1 MAEPFPF
8 ATVQELRDRWPDFPA
23 GGEQHAS
30 VLLEDASQFI
40 LDVAPSAETASPAT
54 RRRVVCAVV
63 RRAMEAAAGDMTGM
77 SQVQATTGPYS
88 TSYTPANP
96 HGDFYLTKLEKQALG
111 VGRQQAYSVQVGPA
125 LTVTHAPWC
134 SLNFGANYCSCG
146 ADIAGYPIFED
157 PNAQPL

>member
-23 GGEQHAS
+23 GGEAHAT

-40 LDVAPSAETASPAT
+40 LDVAPSAANVSEST

-63 RRAMEAAAGDMTGM
+63 RRAMEAAAGDMGGM

-88 TSYTPANP
+88 TSYTPTNP
-96 HGDFYLTKLEKQALG
+96 HGDFYLTKTEKQSLG
-111 VGRQQAYSVQVGPA
+111 VGRQRAFSVQVGT
-125 LTVTHAPWC
+125 TVTPIHAPTC
-134 SLNFGANYCSCG
+134 SLNLGANYCSCG
-146 ADIAGYPIFED
+146 ADIAGFPIYGGG
-157 PNAQPL
+157 